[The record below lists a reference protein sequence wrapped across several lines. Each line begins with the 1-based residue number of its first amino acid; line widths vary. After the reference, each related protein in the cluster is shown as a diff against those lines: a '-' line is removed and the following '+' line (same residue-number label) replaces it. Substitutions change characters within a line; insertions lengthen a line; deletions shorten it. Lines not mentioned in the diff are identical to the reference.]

1 MCNGCGDI
9 FKKYAGVIKAAA
21 MTHSNAFVEYAD
33 LTQMIFVKL
42 IEWKNKKK
50 GPLDLTPGFFYTV
63 ASNLAISEYQ
73 KEKRNQL
80 DSPKKYIKHL
90 STQIRPMG

>member
-33 LTQMIFVKL
+33 
-42 IEWKNKKK
+42 
-50 GPLDLTPGFFYTV
+50 
-63 ASNLAISEYQ
+63 
-73 KEKRNQL
+73 
-80 DSPKKYIKHL
+80 
-90 STQIRPMG
+90 